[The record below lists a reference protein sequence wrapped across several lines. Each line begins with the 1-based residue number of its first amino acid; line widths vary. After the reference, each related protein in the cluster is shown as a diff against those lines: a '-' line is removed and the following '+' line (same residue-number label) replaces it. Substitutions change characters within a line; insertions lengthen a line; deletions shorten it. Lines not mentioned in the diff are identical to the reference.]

1 MSIKMKELPEMERPY
16 EKLEMYGAKILS
28 NAELLAIIIKSGTK
42 EHTSV
47 QLAQQILNLNQTKQE
62 LNFLKDLEIE
72 DFMKIKGIGKVK
84 AIQLKAVCELTNRMA
99 IPLNYRQTVIKTPK
113 DLVNILMQELRF
125 EKVER
130 LKVVLLDN
138 KNRILKIVDIGTGR
152 TDGIDVKMR
161 EVLAEPIR
169 HHAPKIIIVH
179 NHPTGIAK
187 PSVAD
192 IQFTAGLLEICEVLG
207 IEIMDHIIIGNMEY
221 TSIFTKAVEFR
232 EQKKTEK
239 LLNQKM
245 NIFEDLSKNMDEET
259 DFNT

>member
-1 MSIKMKELPEMERPY
+1 MSIKMKELPETERPY
-16 EKLEMYGAKILS
+16 EKLEMYGAKRLS
-28 NAELLAIIIKSGTK
+28 NAELLAIIIKTGTK

-47 QLAQQILNLNQTKQE
+47 QLAQQILNLNKSKEE

-72 DFMKIKGIGKVK
+72 DFMEIKGIGKVK

-99 IPLNYRQTVIKTPK
+99 MPLNYKHTVIKKPK

-138 KNRILKIVDIGTGR
+138 KNRILKIVDMGTGR

-161 EVLAEPIR
+161 EVLAEPIK

-187 PSVAD
+187 PSIAD
-192 IQFTAGLLEICEVLG
+192 IQFTAGLMEVCEILG

-221 TSIFTKAVEFR
+221 TSIFTKAVEFN
-232 EQKKTEK
+232 EQKKNKK
-239 LLNQKM
+239 LCEQDE
-245 NIFEDLSKNMDEET
+245 NIFADICKNINEET
-259 DFNT
+259 EI

>member
-1 MSIKMKELPEMERPY
+1 MKELPEMERPY

-99 IPLNYRQTVIKTPK
+99 TPLNYRQTVIKTPK

>member
-1 MSIKMKELPEMERPY
+1 MSIKIKELPEMERPY
-16 EKLEMYGAKILS
+16 EKLEMYGAKRLS

-99 IPLNYRQTVIKTPK
+99 TPLNYKKTVIKTPK

-221 TSIFTKAVEFR
+221 TSIFTKAVEFN
-232 EQKKTEK
+232 EQKKNKK
-239 LLNQKM
+239 LCEQDE
-245 NIFEDLSKNMDEET
+245 NIFADICKNINEET
-259 DFNT
+259 EF